1 MGQEATVRT
10 GHGKT
15 GSKLR
20 KEYNKAVYCHSACL
34 TYMQCTTCEMQSEAR
49 IKIVGR
55 SINNL
60 RYAYDTTLMAESEEE
75 LKSLMMRVKVQF
87 SSVQLLSRVK
97 HESEKTGL
105 KLRIQKTKIMGFCPI
120 TSWQI
125 EGEKVVTV
133 AGFIFLGSKITADGD
148 CSHEIKRLLPL
159 GRKAMTNLRQRI
171 EKQRYH
177 FANKDSYSQSYGFS
191 SSHVWM

>member
-60 RYAYDTTLMAESEEE
+60 RHVNDGTLTAESKET
-75 LKSLMMRVKVQF
+75 LKNLLMRMKE
-87 SSVQLLSRVK
+87 K
-97 HESEKTGL
+97 SERTGL
-105 KLRIQKTKIMGFCPI
+105 KLN
-120 TSWQI
+120 
-125 EGEKVVTV
+125 
-133 AGFIFLGSKITADGD
+133 
-148 CSHEIKRLLPL
+148 IKR
-159 GRKAMTNLRQRI
+159 KKLRSWHPVPSLHI
-171 EKQRYH
+171 KP
-177 FANKDSYSQSYGFS
+177 
-191 SSHVWM
+191 